1 MKQRTKIW
9 LRKARKPFL
18 DYMRNI
24 SFQIVVAGLIG
35 FLGYRALTASLGG
48 PRVVSVI
55 CLAGFVV
62 ILIVSFIANAS
73 LLKEDL
79 YSSFY
84 AWQALTSKRFR
95 RIRRQNSYLRTSA
108 HTLAVPEGRNLDAF
122 SLVSLPIIH
131 LRRSFLGWSICG
143 KWIHETTA
151 MTASHLGKR
160 FVGGTAN

>member
-95 RIRRQNSYLRTSA
+95 RFAGKIRIYALLRT
-108 HTLAVPEGRNLDAF
+108 HWRFRRVEILTL
-122 SLVSLPIIH
+122 SLWYLFQLFICVGV
-131 LRRSFLGWSICG
+131 FLVGQFV
-143 KWIHETTA
+143 
-151 MTASHLGKR
+151 ASGYTKLLQ
-160 FVGGTAN
+160 